1 MKVLFFIYALNGG
14 GAERVT
20 ATLASHWVSKGWDV
34 TVVSLVASGSD
45 AYELEPG
52 VRRAILDLGAESGN
66 IFAAI
71 GHNLRR
77 ARALRNVILDTK
89 PDIAIAMESRAN
101 ILLPLAARGI
111 AGLRIIGSERTYPPR
126 SPLGSIWQ
134 QLRRRSYGKLD
145 AVVALTQ
152 ECADWLKRN
161 TTASRVPVIP
171 NPAGWPLAAHIP
183 VVDPESTCRA
193 GRKIVLAAGRLIRE
207 KNIEALISA
216 FASASRRNPEWDLVI
231 AGEGELRSVLENQ
244 VKAACLEDRVF
255 FTGRV
260 GNLGDWYQHADLYA
274 MTSEYEGFPNTLAEA
289 MAHGLPA
296 VAFDCETGP
305 RDIIRHGVDGFLVPP
320 GDLEGLMRA
329 LEQIMADG
337 GMRERFARRAVEA
350 RERFSLEK
358 ISALWEELFDAC
370 GSPAGSGVASL
381 SKVSKASNAT
391 NVSNTGAYVE
401 GIVHESR
408 FK

>member
-20 ATLASHWVSKGWDV
+20 ATLASHWVSKGWEV
-34 TVVSLVASGSD
+34 TVVSLVPSGSD
-45 AYELEPG
+45 AYDLEPG
-52 VRRAILDLGAESGN
+52 VDRVILDLGAESGN

-71 GHNLRR
+71 VHNLRR
-77 ARALRNVILDTK
+77 ARALREVILNTR
-89 PDIAIAMESRAN
+89 PDVAIAMESRAN

-111 AGLRIIGSERTYPPR
+111 ANLRIIGSERTYPPR

-134 QLRRRSYGKLD
+134 QLRQRTYGKLD

-152 ECADWLKRN
+152 ECADWLKRHTN
-161 TTASRVPVIP
+161 ASRVRVIP
-171 NPAGWPLAAHIP
+171 NPAGWPLAAHVP
-183 VVDPESTCRA
+183 VIEPDSVCRRE
-193 GRKIVLAAGRLIRE
+193 RKIVLAAGRLIRE

-216 FASASRRNPEWDLVI
+216 FASAGRRNAEWDLVI
-231 AGEGELRSVLENQ
+231 AGEGVLRSALEKQ
-244 VKAACLEDRVF
+244 VKAESLEARVF

-260 GNLGDWYQHADLYA
+260 GNLGDWYRRADLYA

-320 GDLEGLMRA
+320 GDLEGLTRA
-329 LEQIMADG
+329 LGKIMADNSL
-337 GMRERFARRAVEA
+337 RASFARRALDA

-358 ISALWEELFDAC
+358 ISALWEGLFDECAC
-370 GSPAGSGVASL
+370 PVRSGAASIMNA
-381 SKVSKASNAT
+381 SKAPDAS
-391 NVSNTGAYVE
+391 NVSNTSGYVE
-401 GIVHESR
+401 GIAHESR
-408 FK
+408 FE